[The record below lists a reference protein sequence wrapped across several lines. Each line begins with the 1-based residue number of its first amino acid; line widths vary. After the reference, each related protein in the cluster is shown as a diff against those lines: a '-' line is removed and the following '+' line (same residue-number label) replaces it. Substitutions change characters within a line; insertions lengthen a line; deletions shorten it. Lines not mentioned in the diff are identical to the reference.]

1 MSASLLQSTPLK
13 RVFKLGAL
21 EVECNSP
28 NATFEESIK
37 AIRKNYP
44 FFRFGKIYEDDGLVD
59 GAQTHKISKYSLR
72 VTSGRWHVGWMGNR
86 TIGVII
92 QSL

>member
-44 FFRFGKIYEDDGLVD
+44 DRKSV
-59 GAQTHKISKYSLR
+59 
-72 VTSGRWHVGWMGNR
+72 V
-86 TIGVII
+86 
-92 QSL
+92 

>member
-21 EVECNSP
+21 KIQCNSP

-59 GAQTHKISKYSLR
+59 GERMVYTLPKLPADSN
-72 VTSGRWHVGWMGNR
+72 G
-86 TIGVII
+86 
-92 QSL
+92 

>member
-13 RVFKLGAL
+13 RVFKLGSL

-59 GAQTHKISKYSLR
+59 GERMVYTLPKLPADSN
-72 VTSGRWHVGWMGNR
+72 G
-86 TIGVII
+86 
-92 QSL
+92 

>member
-1 MSASLLQSTPLK
+1 MSASLLQSTTLK

-59 GAQTHKISKYSLR
+59 GERMVYTLPKLPADSN
-72 VTSGRWHVGWMGNR
+72 G
-86 TIGVII
+86 
-92 QSL
+92 

>member
-37 AIRKNYP
+37 AIRKTYP

-59 GAQTHKISKYSLR
+59 GERMVYTLPKLPADSN
-72 VTSGRWHVGWMGNR
+72 G
-86 TIGVII
+86 
-92 QSL
+92 